1 MGYEKVIITE
11 RVRGYTAKHPISS
24 GVSQDIKAETAASS
38 KQAAAAAAAAAAESA
53 LVAEEGALEAD
64 EEAGAVA
71 EDTSPL
77 LDTEVEAIS
86 QAVDQALGIEEGTT
100 EAALREQQ
108 LLNLSAVEPE
118 TLGKTELPV
127 YNELVEVLVH
137 KPLDDPTRVARIRL
151 LSALYTSRRPKP
163 QPQPLTHI
171 ELAVN
176 ETSFMLCNKQP
187 YLLFSKERGELFQH
201 VGQIL
206 SSLSVDPSLLQ
217 EPNNPT
223 LVPKPTA
230 PVAAAHAAPPP
241 GIRRPVPPGVPK
253 PPMPRPPVS
262 SSTPAIQRSF
272 PSYAA
277 FGVGRSQIANLH
289 AAAERRKQLAA
300 MRTTESVARSAVRGR
315 PRGGAAG
322 RERLEIK
329 EGECSAVLCNF
340 SNSP

>member
-11 RVRGYTAKHPISS
+11 RVRGYTAKHPIS
-24 GVSQDIKAETAASS
+24 GVDLKAEAAASS
-38 KQAAAAAAAAAAESA
+38 KQAAAALAR
-53 LVAEEGALEAD
+53 AD
-64 EEAGAVA
+64 EEAVQAAAGAAGDASVA

-77 LDTEVEAIS
+77 LDTEVEAIA
-86 QAVDQALGIEEGTT
+86 QAVDQALGIEEGVT

-137 KPLDDPTRVARIRL
+137 KPLEDVARVTRVRV
-151 LSALYTSRRPKP
+151 LSALYTSRRPK
-163 QPQPLTHI
+163 QPLTHI

-176 ETSFMLCNKQP
+176 ETAFMLCNKQP

-206 SSLSVDPSLLQ
+206 SSLSVDPSLLH

-223 LVPKPTA
+223 LVPKTQ
-230 PVAAAHAAPPP
+230 AAPPHP
-241 GIRRPVPPGVPK
+241 QLRKPVPPGA
-253 PPMPRPPVS
+253 PRPPMSAPRPPQMS

-300 MRTTESVARSAVRGR
+300 MRTTSDPIARGASAA
-315 PRGGAAG
+315 RGGRVRAG
-322 RERLEIK
+322 REHLEVK
-329 EGECSAVLCNF
+329 EGVHFLD
-340 SNSP
+340 